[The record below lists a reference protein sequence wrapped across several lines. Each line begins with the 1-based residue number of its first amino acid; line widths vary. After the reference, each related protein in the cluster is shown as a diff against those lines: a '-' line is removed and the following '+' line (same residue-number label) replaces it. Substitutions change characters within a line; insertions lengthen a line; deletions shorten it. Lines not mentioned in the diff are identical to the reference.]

1 MKKYAFLWV
10 VLVLMAIQVG
20 TLTRARADVVG
31 HLTEVT
37 GQVNLMKGGKLP
49 AITAKLQDGVE
60 PGDVVR
66 TKSASKALITFMDNS
81 TMTIAPES
89 KVAIEAYMFEP
100 AQEKRNAVFQLF
112 QGLAYVVVNKVFKVQ
127 NPDFIVKTHTAVM
140 GVRGTEFGIRLYP
153 ASSTILNFK
162 GVLEVGNF
170 SPEVS
175 GLSRKAFKIAYSR
188 GAGHISWINAVL
200 LHAMQGATVAKDLPP
215 AIFKVTDPIAN
226 SFWTGFNVSESRREK
241 GGNESAGTQ
250 VTSASGLTGSS
261 GGTEPA
267 GQGGTPDPTPQPSF
281 LNSPTVIT
289 TSPTL
294 LPPTF
299 TFNLSTNGNF
309 FAQSPAGGGSPVLL
323 IGYGPATFQGDLT
336 SIFTST
342 YSATDSSTLT
352 ATSGT
357 FPSTQP
363 GIYYSN
369 MTGSVSGNPG
379 STLTGSATVQSSYF
393 PVGYTGYTVSN
404 SYTVQVTIDPSG
416 VITYRYTGGVFNSFP
431 LAISGTSAG
440 EGSAHPVPAST
451 SETSEPRMTMAASDS
466 STLLTAAPASAGDA
480 IVSPPTTPGTSGFK
494 ATAGTHRRFGLR
506 RDFYS
511 PEDHHGRFEPS
522 RATTLNT
529 PNPVPTISR
538 TAPMTGHGKM
548 VSSGPMNVGFTLT
561 STITDPDIPIPAQ
574 VIRGRGPSARAG
586 AVTGTPGGS
595 KTGLTQPVTALKA
608 KSPPA
613 VAGPVPH
620 QTLPE
625 R

>member
-1 MKKYAFLWV
+1 MKKFAFLWV

-170 SPEVS
+170 SPEIS
-175 GLSRKAFKIAYSR
+175 GLSRKALKIAYSR
-188 GAGHISWINAVL
+188 GTGHISWINAVL

-215 AIFKVTDPIAN
+215 ATFEVTPGMLK
-226 SFWTGFNVSESRREK
+226 SFMTLFSALESRREK

-250 VTSASGLTGSS
+250 VTSASGLTGGS
-261 GGTEPA
+261 GGTESA
-267 GQGGTPDPTPQPSF
+267 GQGGTPDQIPQPSF
-281 LNSPTVIT
+281 LNSPTANTPPPLV
-289 TSPTL
+289 
-294 LPPTF
+294 LPLPSYSF
-299 TFNLSTNGNF
+299 SLALINGT
-309 FAQSPAGGGSPVLL
+309 FAQSLVGGGSPVLL
-323 IGYGPATFQGDLT
+323 TAGGPGATLQGYLAT
-336 SIFTST
+336 IFGSS
-342 YSATDSSTLT
+342 YLATDSSTLT
-352 ATSGT
+352 ATSGA
-357 FPSTQP
+357 FPSTRF
-363 GIYYSN
+363 GTYFTT
-369 MTGSVSGNPG
+369 MTGSVSGNLG
-379 STLTGSATVQSSYF
+379 STLSGSATMQSSY
-393 PVGYTGYTVSN
+393 VYTTYTVSN
-404 SYTVQVTIDPSG
+404 SYTILVRIDPSG
-416 VITYRYTGGVFNSFP
+416 QITYSYVGGSFHSLNSS
-431 LAISGTSAG
+431 AISGTSAG
-440 EGSAHPVPAST
+440 EGLAYPLPAST
-451 SETSEPRMTMAASDS
+451 SETSEPMMTMAASDS

-480 IVSPPTTPGTSGFK
+480 IVDPPTTPGTSGFK
-494 ATAGTHRRFGLR
+494 GTAGTHRRFGFR
-506 RDFYS
+506 RDFYN
-511 PEDHHGRFEPS
+511 PEGHHGRFEPS
-522 RATTLNT
+522 RTTTLNT
-529 PNPVPTISR
+529 PNHVATISS
-538 TAPMTGHGKM
+538 TGPMAGHGPTG
-548 VSSGPMNVGFTLT
+548 SSRPMNLGFALT
-561 STITDPDIPIPAQ
+561 SAITDPDVPI
-574 VIRGRGPSARAG
+574 PSARVG
-586 AVTGTPGGS
+586 AVAGTRGGA

-613 VAGPVPH
+613 VAGTVPH